1 MEKFV
6 AFAWHVN
13 SINQSTE
20 GFSFRNVSWGAYV
33 KSIDDKYTC
42 QMQKKNGIRYYISIF
57 KGIRWKLN

>member
-33 KSIDDKYTC
+33 KSIDDKYTR
-42 QMQKKNGIRYYISIF
+42 QMQKKMEYATIF
-57 KGIRWKLN
+57 QYSKVLDGN